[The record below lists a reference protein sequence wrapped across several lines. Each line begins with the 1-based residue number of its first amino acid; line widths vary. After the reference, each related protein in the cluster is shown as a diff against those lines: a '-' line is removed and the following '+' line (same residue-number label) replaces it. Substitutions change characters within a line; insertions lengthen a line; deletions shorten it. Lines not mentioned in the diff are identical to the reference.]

1 MALPLR
7 DATSAVIDVETT
19 GIDPSVDRVV
29 EVACAVVRDGKE
41 TDAFSSLI
49 NPGRSIP
56 AAASAVHH
64 LTNRHVQ
71 NAPSLGDVRPK
82 LAAMCA
88 GTIVVA
94 HNARFDLGFLPFL
107 ADRPVRYSMRLA
119 MRVLPD
125 APNYKNQILRGVSI
139 ERVPADY
146 LLWLYRKS
154 SSASGDARSTAERE
168 LQRRAIAS

>member
-1 MALPLR
+1 MALPLC
-7 DATSAVIDVETT
+7 DATFAVIDVETT

-56 AAASAVHH
+56 PAASAVHH

-71 NAPSLGDVRPK
+71 NAPSLGDVSPK

-88 GTIVVA
+88 G
-94 HNARFDLGFLPFL
+94 
-107 ADRPVRYSMRLA
+107 A
-119 MRVLPD
+119 M
-125 APNYKNQILRGVSI
+125 
-139 ERVPADY
+139 
-146 LLWLYRKS
+146 
-154 SSASGDARSTAERE
+154 
-168 LQRRAIAS
+168 